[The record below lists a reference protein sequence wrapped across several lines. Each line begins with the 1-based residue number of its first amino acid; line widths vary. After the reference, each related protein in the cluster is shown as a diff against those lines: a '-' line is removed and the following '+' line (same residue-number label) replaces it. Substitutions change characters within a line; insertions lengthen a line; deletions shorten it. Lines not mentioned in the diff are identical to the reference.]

1 MTKKLLGL
9 SFIVSIF
16 FISCESDDIQN
27 SSTDESN
34 DIFQKESDSEVLRSA
49 VTTEGAGVLGI
60 TTISGARNSKKK
72 DVSEIGQIA
81 LEQIATIDPPVLDG
95 QAMRANHVE
104 IDGDYAYVAYTKE
117 GATYLGGI
125 DIIDISNKFE
135 PKVISRVTTN
145 SADVNAL
152 FYKENKIYFT
162 GAYNDQTADPV
173 RAFYGTVETA
183 GGQFTSD
190 FTAQK
195 FSLGQAGVDILP
207 FDSSFIAVSGSDG
220 VIASYD
226 SPDSNL
232 KAEASYSD
240 LRSAAYANGN
250 LVALSGDN
258 GLLVLDNQNLTIKKE
273 IALSGLVAESKRTM
287 EFIGNL
293 LMISEGAAG
302 IGIYNTE
309 TWDLVTRLPINT
321 IPDAEIAEGEKV
333 TNAVS
338 SLDQFI
344 LMANGGAG
352 FGIARLD
359 ATKALAEEGIIEID
373 GSANYV
379 KAKGDYIFVA
389 SGTGGLRILKMSRP
403 NVDNGA
409 GEETAPEFA
418 ECSSYEIYNE
428 GPYFNVNSNE
438 EKAYSGS
445 ATVLYLNV
453 SDKLTYCGSL
463 NVQNTANINSN
474 GEFNMNGSF
483 AVGAVGKNLDLNIN
497 ANSVLRIQGSV
508 TVYGNLNLNS
518 RSTLEFVGNN
528 SSIHIYGEVRKGQ
541 NVTITGN
548 YTDTSDKL

>member
-9 SFIVSIF
+9 SFILSIF
-16 FISCESDDIQN
+16 LISCNSDDIQN
-27 SSTDESN
+27 PSTEESSGFFEKESN
-34 DIFQKESDSEVLRSA
+34 PEVLRSA

-95 QAMRANHVE
+95 QAMRANHVD

-183 GGQFTSD
+183 GGEFTSD

-207 FDSSFIAVSGSDG
+207 FDNSFIAVSGSDG
-220 VIASYD
+220 VIASY
-226 SPDSNL
+226 DSNL

-287 EFIGNL
+287 EFLGNL
-293 LMISEGAAG
+293 LMVSEGAAG

-309 TWDLVTRLPINT
+309 TWDLVTRLPIKT

-338 SLDQFI
+338 SIDEFI

-359 ATKALAEEGIIEID
+359 ASKALAEEGIIGID

-403 NVDNGA
+403 GVDNG
-409 GEETAPEFA
+409 GDSEVAPEFA
-418 ECSSYEIYNE
+418 ECSSYETYNE

-438 EKAYSGS
+438 EKAYAGS

-463 NVQNTANINSN
+463 NVQNTANVNSN
-474 GEFNMNGSF
+474 GEFNMNGAL
-483 AVGAVGKNLDLNIN
+483 AVGAVGKDLDLNIDD
-497 ANSVLRIQGSV
+497 NSVLRIQGSI

-518 RSTLEFVGNN
+518 GATLEFVGDN
-528 SSIHIYGEVRKGQ
+528 SSIHIYGQVRRGE
-541 NVTITGN
+541 NVTITGD
-548 YTDTSDKL
+548 YTDTSNKL

>member
-9 SFIVSIF
+9 SFILSVL
-16 FISCESDDIQN
+16 FISCDSDDVQN
-27 SSTDESN
+27 PSTQEPSN
-34 DIFQKESDSEVLRSA
+34 IFKKENNSEVLRSA
-49 VTTEGAGVLGI
+49 ITTEGVGVIGI
-60 TTISGARNSKKK
+60 TTFSGARNSKNQ
-72 DVSEIGQIA
+72 DVSEIGHIA
-81 LEQIATIDPPVLDG
+81 LEQIATVAPPVLDG
-95 QAMRANHVE
+95 QAMRANHVD

-125 DIIDISNKFE
+125 DIIDISNKLE
-135 PKVISRVTTN
+135 PKVISRVTSN

-183 GGQFTSD
+183 GGEFTSD

-195 FSLGQAGVDILP
+195 FSLGQSGVDILP
-207 FDSSFIAVSGSDG
+207 FDNSFIAVSGSDG

-258 GLLVLDNQNLTIKKE
+258 GLLVLDDQNLTIKKE

-287 EFIGNL
+287 EFLGNL
-293 LMISEGAAG
+293 LMVSEGAEG

-309 TWDLVTRLPINT
+309 TGDLVTRLAINT

-338 SLDQFI
+338 SLDDFI

-352 FGIARLD
+352 FGIAKLD
-359 ATKALAEEGIIEID
+359 DTQTLEEEGIIGID

-403 NVDNGA
+403 EADNG
-409 GEETAPEFA
+409 GDSEVAPEFA
-418 ECSSYEIYNE
+418 ECSSFDTYNE
-428 GPYFNVNSNE
+428 GLYFNVNSNE

-453 SDKLTYCGSL
+453 NDKLTYCGSL
-463 NVQNTANINSN
+463 NVQNTVNINSN
-474 GEFNMNGSF
+474 GEFNMSGAL
-483 AVGAVGKNLDLNIN
+483 AVGAVGKDLDLNIN
-497 ANSVLRIQGSV
+497 DNSVLRIQGSI

-518 RSTLEFVGNN
+518 GATLEFVGAN
-528 SSIHIYGEVRKGQ
+528 SSIHIYGQVRRGE